1 MRTTAQSVKSPGTS
15 RKKHAAIT
23 PEGRESQLVSL
34 ATDLA
39 EKQLRD
45 GTASA
50 QVIVHYLKL
59 GTVKAK
65 VELEMLKSQKKLAD
79 AKTDSYQS
87 NKRIEEIMTDAME
100 AMKRYSM
107 FGGDNEA

>member
-1 MRTTAQSVKSPGTS
+1 MRTSSKSAKSPGTS
-15 RKKHAAIT
+15 RKSRVALS

-39 EKQLRD
+39 EKQLRE

-59 GTVKAK
+59 GTVRAK
-65 VELEMLKSQKKLAD
+65 VELELLEKQKSLAD
-79 AKTDSYQS
+79 AKTDDYKS
-87 NKRIEEIMTDAME
+87 NKRVEEVMQNALE

-107 FGGDNEA
+107 FGGDDEA

>member
-1 MRTTAQSVKSPGTS
+1 MRSTEKTVKSPRTS
-15 RKKHAAIT
+15 RKSRAAIT
-23 PEGRESQLVSL
+23 PEGRESQLISL

-39 EKQLRD
+39 EKQLIE

-65 VELEMLKSQKKLAD
+65 VELELLEKQKAMVD

>member
-1 MRTTAQSVKSPGTS
+1 MRTTIKAAKSPGTS
-15 RKKHAAIT
+15 RKSRAALT
-23 PEGRESQLVSL
+23 PEGRETQLVSL

-39 EKQLRD
+39 EKQLRE

-65 VELEMLKSQKKLAD
+65 VELELLEKQKTLAD
-79 AKTDSYQS
+79 AKTEDYKS
-87 NKRIEEIMTDAME
+87 NKRIEEIMQNALE

-107 FGGDNEA
+107 AGGDDEY

>member
-1 MRTTAQSVKSPGTS
+1 MRSAAKAVKSPETS

-39 EKQLRD
+39 EKQLRE

-87 NKRIEEIMTDAME
+87 SKRIEEIMTDAME
-100 AMKRYSM
+100 AMKKYSM
-107 FGGDNEA
+107 GDSDED